1 MHRPMMEALAAG
13 QLRPLREWLAGLQVE
28 TDRLLVLPQWD
39 VHPVPDQPS
48 PGHRSV
54 DRTEAAAAEILRQ
67 WEKAAI
73 TPGGVPFLLLFV
85 LTAVE
90 AEWNISYHFE
100 PLWETLEAAAR
111 CMRERGARLE
121 AADQLA
127 GRAVVALME
136 SVGAQIHAENA
147 MVTGQLVAQ
156 QTALDAAVVKAR
168 EAGELARRAA
178 DGHPDLSSY
187 LLLRIAEIADVCGV
201 AVARAVRG
209 VQEFLATGEPLDE
222 AIGQIEVAEAGG
234 HVTDFGYLSE
244 LRAHRLALVSM
255 AEWKDAP
262 WLRVDHGKMV
272 YIYPFAVRG
281 VPPQEVLNAVATGC
295 ADWELGETRP
305 VSVNSS
311 LNLDDVW
318 NGSDAFE
325 RRYGG
330 ALVELPDV
338 LVSSVDGRPL
348 GQVRAEVRFSR
359 LGNHYVR
366 FSREIVDAG
375 PADLYAAMLRAAP
388 EYGAVRVAFRTGRPA
403 RWRRLSELALDLVE
417 DVCERIGD
425 ARGRAGSRALASP
438 GMFHVVVAVNA
449 ASTTRGPAGDAR
461 EEVHTA
467 SGLEGVMGT
476 QLLTNPVTH
485 QIGSIV
491 EWARYTRTSDLTT
504 TITGLTGEQI
514 VRTSNTTTIVAPGMA
529 DFTHNIRGHVVEF
542 VASLDGLF
550 TGWSLE
556 LVDHYQR
563 VEAFRARV
571 DTAERDQ
578 GGSSQALRA
587 LAHELDAE
595 RIRLNDFAMS
605 VRSTITLIRSPSL
618 VSSPVVAGVLRLVLD
633 GSTFHQRATE
643 LNAMIEEVAKDQ
655 LGSSIA
661 KLARQREEQ
670 EAREEERREGRQRAK
685 LEVFLAVIAAAG
697 MSGVVQVLQAGF
709 FQSRDASM
717 WAAGSVSAIVI
728 AALALG
734 YFFWPRGR
742 R

>member
-1 MHRPMMEALAAG
+1 MMEALAAG
-13 QLRPLREWLAGLQVE
+13 ELRPLREWLAGLQVE
-28 TDRLLVLPQWD
+28 TDRLVVLPQWD

-48 PGHRSV
+48 PGRRSV
-54 DRTEAAAAEILRQ
+54 DRTEAAIAEILRQ

-73 TPGGVPFLLLFV
+73 APGGVPFLLLFV

-100 PLWETLEAAAR
+100 PLWETLEAAAQ
-111 CMRERGARLE
+111 CVRERGARLE
-121 AADQLA
+121 AADQVA

-136 SVGAQIHAENA
+136 SVAAQIHAENA
-147 MVTGQLVAQ
+147 MVTGQLEAQ
-156 QTALDAAVVKAR
+156 QAALDAAVVKAR

-178 DGHPDLSSY
+178 DGLPDISRY
-187 LLLRIAEIADVCGV
+187 LLARIAEIDDVCGV

-209 VQEFLATGEPLDE
+209 VREFLATGEPLDE
-222 AIGQIEVAEAGG
+222 AIAQIEVAEDGG

-244 LRAHRLALVSM
+244 IRAHRLALVSL
-255 AEWKDAP
+255 AERKDDP
-262 WLRVDHGKMV
+262 WLRVDHGKIV
-272 YIYPFAVRG
+272 YLYPFAVRG
-281 VPPQEVLNAVATGC
+281 VPPQEVLDAVATRC
-295 ADWELGETRP
+295 ADWALGGTRP

-318 NGSDAFE
+318 HGSDAFE

-348 GQVRAEVRFSR
+348 DQVRAEIRFSR

-366 FSREIVDAG
+366 FSREIVDAS

-388 EYGAVRVAFRTGRPA
+388 EYGAARVAFRDGRSA
-403 RWRRLSELALDLVE
+403 RWRRLSELALNLAE
-417 DVCERIGD
+417 DVCECLGD
-425 ARGRAGSRALASP
+425 TGGRDGSRALASP

-449 ASTTRGPAGDAR
+449 ASTTLGPAGDAR
-461 EEVHTA
+461 QEVRTA
-467 SGLEGVMGT
+467 AGLQGVMGT

-485 QIGSIV
+485 LIGSIV
-491 EWARYTRTSDLTT
+491 EWARYTRASDLTT

-514 VRTSNTTTIVAPGMA
+514 VRTSNTTAIIAPGMPEFA
-529 DFTHNIRGHVVEF
+529 HNGRGHVVEF

-571 DTAERDQ
+571 DTAERNP

-587 LAHELDAE
+587 LARELDAE
-595 RIRLNDFAMS
+595 RTRLNDFAMS

-618 VSSPVVAGVLRLVLD
+618 VSSPVVADVLRMVLD
-633 GSTFHQRATE
+633 GSTFHQRTTE

-670 EAREEERREGRQRAK
+670 ETREEEQREGRQRAK
-685 LEVFLAVIAAAG
+685 LEVFLAVIAGAG

-709 FQSRDASM
+709 FQSRDAAI
-717 WAAGSVSAIVI
+717 WATGSVSAIGI